1 MSVIVTSTPSQS
13 EIFSESYSVACSLC
27 SQVLAFQYEN
37 SLPKSNIFSRLF
49 CCLFSLLICIY
60 WPFSTTTSQSEI
72 LFSKLFFACSLCSY
86 VCIGL
91 SRQLHPPKVKY
102 SLKSCYCSAYWPF
115 KTKTPSQSA
124 IFSEK
129 LLLFCIL
136 AFQNIYCS
144 QRPKHPPKVK
154 VDFLKAIHLLVLS
167 AHM

>member
-27 SQVLAFQYEN
+27 SHVLAFQYEN

-91 SRQLHPPKVKY
+91 SRQL
-102 SLKSCYCSAYWPF
+102 A
-115 KTKTPSQSA
+115 PSQSE
-124 IFSEK
+124 ILSEK
-129 LLLFCIL
+129 LLLFCVL
-136 AFQNIYCS
+136 AFRDQNTL
-144 QRPKHPPKVK
+144 PK
-154 VDFLKAIHLLVLS
+154 
-167 AHM
+167 